1 MTLDPQL
8 ATAAALT
15 MACGYTMY
23 VAGINKHGLELK
35 RRKRICP
42 SCGCRIDGRVCS
54 RH

>member
-1 MTLDPQL
+1 MTLEPHL
-8 ATAAALT
+8 LTAAILT
-15 MACGYTMY
+15 MAFGYTMY
-23 VAGINKHGLELK
+23 VAGIKKHGLESK

>member
-1 MTLDPQL
+1 MSPDPHL
-8 ATAAALT
+8 LIAAAVT
-15 MACGYTMY
+15 MAAGYTMF
-23 VAGINKHGLELK
+23 VAGIKKHGLESK